1 MEKNILSE
9 IDQMKYLFGY
19 KAGKVLSEQTVP
31 VSAQSIWKE
40 LKNSIEGMG
49 TSLPKLKQACGKVT
63 TKQIYDQLLALVKQ
77 EYPEYKFVM
86 SYIMDDFN
94 TMFDQPQYTLV
105 HAGKGGYGADGF
117 DTSEDTTTA
126 KFCAST
132 MSKFNSDEWSTG
144 FMDGV
149 NTPYG

>member
-1 MEKNILSE
+1 METTNFLKELEKNHRKAIKAIKHM
-9 IDQMKYLFGY
+9 ID
-19 KAGKVLSEQTVP
+19 
-31 VSAQSIWKE
+31 
-40 LKNSIEGMG
+40 IE
-49 TSLPKLKQACGKVT
+49 A
-63 TKQIYDQLLALVKQ
+63 Q